1 MEEGITM
8 LEQIRRAFVCKG
20 TDIRT
25 YSPLTLAYIGD
36 AVFDLVI
43 RTVVV
48 QRANRPAE
56 KLHKQTVKYV
66 KAEAQSAM
74 IQQLKEELTEEEL
87 AVYKRGRNAKSGS
100 TAKNASVGDYRR
112 ATGMEALIGY
122 LYLQDRMERV
132 LELIRAGIEKT
143 GMSI

>member
-1 MEEGITM
+1 M
-8 LEQIRRAFVCKG
+8 LEQIKETFSCG
-20 TDIRT
+20 ETDIRA
-25 YSPLTLAYIGD
+25 YSPLALAYIGD

-48 QRANRPAE
+48 ERANRSAE

-74 IQQLKEELTEEEL
+74 IRQLQEELTEEEL
-87 AVYKRGRNAKSGS
+87 SVYKRGRNAKSGS
-100 TAKNASVGDYRR
+100 TAKNASVSDYRR

-122 LYLQDRMERV
+122 LYLQGNMTRV
-132 LELIRAGIEKT
+132 LELIHTGIERT

>member
-1 MEEGITM
+1 M
-8 LEQIRRAFVCKG
+8 LEQIKETFACG
-20 TDIRT
+20 ETDIRA

-48 QRANRPAE
+48 ERANRPAE
-56 KLHKQTVKYV
+56 KLHKQTVKFV

-74 IQQLKEELTEEEL
+74 ILQLQEELTEEEL

-100 TAKNASVGDYRR
+100 MAKNASVSDYRR

-122 LYLQDRMERV
+122 LYLQGNMSRV
-132 LELIRAGIEKT
+132 LELIRRGIERT